1 MSYTSDVRRNI
12 ASLEHSKFVEIQ
24 NDTRF
29 PAISVVRIQYPDDT
43 SMTAV
48 STTDVYPRHAI
59 VTYSVNTQAAQ
70 SWDVVTVAV
79 SSSYAAFPST
89 AASVVKIIN
98 NTGTSITIKRT
109 GGSTG
114 IALAAGATLE
124 IPVVVNAN
132 EISVV
137 RTDGGAGVVTVQGI
151 ATLF

>member
-1 MSYTSDVRRNI
+1 MSYSSDVRRNI

-24 NDTRF
+24 NDARF

-43 SMTAV
+43 TMTAV
-48 STTDVYPRHAI
+48 STTDIYPRHAL
-59 VTYSVNTQAAQ
+59 VTYSANAQAAQ
-70 SWDVVTVAV
+70 SWDVVAVAV
-79 SSSYAAFPST
+79 SSAYVAFPST

-114 IALAAGATLE
+114 IALASGATLE
-124 IPVVVNAN
+124 IPVVANSN

-137 RTDGGAGVVTVQGI
+137 RTDGGSGVVTVQGI